1 MAIAQAMTGSYK
13 QEITAGIHFWTSHS
27 RTGASVIAADAFW
40 IAMFTSSRTDANQDL
55 TGYTATNEVTDSL
68 GVYVAGGK
76 TLGTATLG
84 LADNS
89 GGTATAFLDFAD
101 TTWASSTIS
110 NAAVAVIYNYT
121 LATAGSG
128 GTTTHA
134 AKPSVCVLDFGGNKS
149 SSAGDFTIQ
158 YPANDA
164 NNAVIRIS

>member
-13 QEITAGIHFWTSHS
+13 QEITAGIHFWMTHS
-27 RTGASVIAADAFW
+27 RTGAVSIAADTFK

-55 TGYTATNEVTDSL
+55 TGYTVTNEVSGTN
-68 GVYVAGGK
+68 YTAGGAA
-76 TLGTATLG
+76 LGSVTLG

-110 NAAVAVIYNYT
+110 SARVAVIYNST
-121 LATAGSG
+121 LSTAGTG
-128 GTTTHA
+128 GTVGHA
-134 AKPSVCVLDFGGNKS
+134 AYPTVAVLDFGGDKS

-164 NNAVIRIS
+164 NNAVIRIA